1 MHRIYPYLKI
11 ALLFSAFFLNKHP
24 HWAQT
29 GTLELLPGSE
39 LLGYDV
45 KTGAHRL
52 IGTVN
57 FIYQGNTMYCD
68 SAHYYEKKKA
78 VKAYGSVQ
86 IKKDDV
92 NLYCDSL
99 YYDGKNKKAK
109 LWGHVRARDLE
120 YKITTDSL
128 DYDAKKGRGTYR
140 NKGKIESITSNES
153 ITSQFGYFYPESKDF
168 FFKGNVKYRNEDL
181 SMTTDTLQFTYSK
194 QISTFFGPTTI
205 KKGKT
210 VMFCEKGWYNV
221 KTEEGSLIK
230 NAYLVDESKTIKG
243 DTLLYQPKK
252 GLSIAKGNVFFEDTI
267 EKSKF
272 YGNYG
277 KISDFEHYTLLTGNS
292 RIIKIRNA
300 DTIYIAADTIF
311 NQNDTLNKPLFY
323 NAYHEVKVFNNSMQA
338 VSDSL
343 HFADSIQKME
353 LFGNPIIWSKNT
365 ELKADTM
372 YVFLADTVIKNVH
385 MRRNAFAVMELD
397 SGEFYNQIKGN
408 IMDALFEDGEIY
420 ETIVDGNAQTIF
432 YPEEIIKTDTTIT
445 IKRLGMNS
453 LISNDI
459 KIYLDS
465 GEVTKLIY
473 NTEPE
478 GIFYPMEE
486 INSEVQFLDG
496 FSWNQ
501 ALRPRKPYFP
511 IP

>member
-1 MHRIYPYLKI
+1 MLLINRNFKI
-11 ALLFSAFFLNKHP
+11 ALLLSAFFLNQHTYF
-24 HWAQT
+24 AQS

-57 FIYQGNTMYCD
+57 FVYQGNTMYCD
-68 SAHYYEKKKA
+68 SAHYFEKKKA
-78 VKAYGSVQ
+78 VKAYGNVQ
-86 IKKDDV
+86 ITKDDV

-109 LWGHVRARDLE
+109 LWGHVRARDME

-168 FFKGNVKYRNEDL
+168 FFKGNVKYRNGDL
-181 SMTTDTLQFTYSK
+181 TMSTDTLQFTYSK
-194 QISTFFGPTTI
+194 QLSTFFGPTTI

-210 VMFCEKGWYNV
+210 IMFCEKGWYNV
-221 KTEEGSLIK
+221 KTEEGSLIE
-230 NAYLVDESKTIKG
+230 NAYLIEESKTIKG

-252 GLSIAKGNVFFEDTI
+252 GLSIAKGHVYFEDTI
-267 EKSKF
+267 EKSKL

-277 KISDFEHYTLLTGNS
+277 EISDFEHSTLLTGNS
-292 RIIKIRNA
+292 RIVKIQKN
-300 DTIYIAADTIF
+300 DTIYVSADTIF
-311 NQNDTLNKPLFY
+311 SQNDTLDQPLFY
-323 NAYHEVKVFNNSMQA
+323 NAYHNVMVYNSAMQA

-353 LFGNPIIWSKNT
+353 LFGSPIIWSKNT

-372 YVFLADTVIKNVH
+372 HVYLADSVIKNVH
-385 MRRNAFAVMELD
+385 MYHNAFAIMELD
-397 SGEFYNQIKGN
+397 SGEFYNQVNGN
-408 IMDALFEDGEIY
+408 IMEALFRDGEIY

-432 YPEEIIKTDTTIT
+432 YPEETVKTDSNTIIK
-445 IKRLGMNS
+445 RMGMNA

-459 KIYLDS
+459 KIFLDS

-486 INSEVQFLDG
+486 LNADVQFIEG
-496 FSWNQ
+496 FSWNE
-501 ALRPRKPYFP
+501 ALRPRKLSFS